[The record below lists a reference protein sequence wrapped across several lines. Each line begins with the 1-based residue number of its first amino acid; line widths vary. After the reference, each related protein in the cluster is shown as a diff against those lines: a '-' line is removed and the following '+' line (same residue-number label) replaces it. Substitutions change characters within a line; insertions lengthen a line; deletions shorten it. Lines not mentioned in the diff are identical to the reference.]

1 MVQLG
6 YGRLSGRHTGTL
18 TAALGSVVELVS
30 VDGDSL
36 NLLTGGFLALG
47 MLAEG
52 MSTLVCCLVSTLDL
66 SHFIG
71 HDYFPPARHC
81 APVELAVWLSETLAA
96 GD

>member
-1 MVQLG
+1 M
-6 YGRLSGRHTGTL
+6 
-18 TAALGSVVELVS
+18 AELVS

-52 MSTLVCCLVSTLDL
+52 MSTFVRSFVSTLDL
-66 SHFIG
+66 AYFVR

-81 APVELAVWLSETLAA
+81 VPLEVAE
-96 GD
+96 